1 MMTRLGN
8 TYRCGMITGP
18 NLSRAEIDSLLARR
32 TRGLEIFAFRP
43 DLPDLLGGS
52 SLSISQAGY
61 NTVCDVLRAG
71 CRSLLVPFAAGG
83 ETEQSVRA
91 QRLEAMG
98 LAAVL
103 PEASVSADQLQSRV
117 QVLLAQPAPQT
128 SRLDLDGARRTA
140 EFLLARLCA

>member
-1 MMTRLGN
+1 
-8 TYRCGMITGP
+8 
-18 NLSRAEIDSLLARR
+18 
-32 TRGLEIFAFRP
+32 
-43 DLPDLLGGS
+43 
-52 SLSISQAGY
+52 
-61 NTVCDVLRAG
+61 AG

-91 QRLEAMG
+91 QRLAAMG

-128 SRLDLDGARRTA
+128 SCLDLDGARRTA
-140 EFLLARLCA
+140 ELLLARLGA